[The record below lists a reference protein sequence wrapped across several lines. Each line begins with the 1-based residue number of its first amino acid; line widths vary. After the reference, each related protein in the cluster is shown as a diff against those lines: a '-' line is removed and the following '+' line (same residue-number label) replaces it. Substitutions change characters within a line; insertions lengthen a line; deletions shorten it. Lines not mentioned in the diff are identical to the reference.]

1 LFFVFEE
8 KNAYRKLSRHLVKAN
23 KQKAALRKEIKQK
36 EVHVKDFPRP
46 ATKSVSSAKVLST
59 TTLFVPQKHMVGS
72 VQGYKQ

>member
-1 LFFVFEE
+1 
-8 KNAYRKLSRHLVKAN
+8 VKAN

-46 ATKSVSSAKVLST
+46 ATKSVSSAKVLIT
-59 TTLFVPQKHMVGS
+59 TTLFVPQKNMVGS